1 MVCNVGNTDRIIR
14 GILGLAVIGAGVY
27 FSSWFGAIGVIL
39 LATAAVKFCP
49 IYWSIKMSTAE
60 KK

>member
-1 MVCNVGNTDRIIR
+1 MTCNVGNTDRIIR
-14 GILGLAVIGAGVY
+14 GVLGLALIGAGVY
-27 FSSWFGAIGVIL
+27 FSIWLAVVGAILVG
-39 LATAAVKFCP
+39 TAAVKFCP